1 MKPKIISLFSGA
13 GGIDYGFDKSGF
25 ETVFATDI
33 SKLFCE
39 TFKQNF
45 PTSDI
50 FCGDVRSV
58 NFLKIKKKFK
68 MIDGVVGGPPCPPFS
83 KSRFYI
89 KEKKELWM
97 I

>member
-39 TFKQNF
+39 TFKQVTYF
-45 PTSDI
+45 
-50 FCGDVRSV
+50 
-58 NFLKIKKKFK
+58 
-68 MIDGVVGGPPCPPFS
+68 VV
-83 KSRFYI
+83 
-89 KEKKELWM
+89 M
-97 I
+97 